1 MTTKAIQARPAATPS
16 EVSSFLNRIRSG
28 YAGGRPRT
36 ARRNRVKAA
45 AGSKRTLKGYTFDH
59 YDDMTNLKEYM
70 SSSDNNKVFMGVSD
84 FSDLITTEI
93 LQKRVDANKQTLHRE
108 TTVLANRKAWA
119 EWAEEEFEGCLF
131 VQASAS
137 SGFIVEEE
145 DLNYVTYS
153 VNSNSTTVRAFG
165 DEVFVEYIID
175 LVTGKFDI
183 VTSYIEWIYSSD
195 GNSVNVPLNRDRLPV
210 DEMYPFLNGEKLTD
224 YYDRFMES
232 SANIL
237 LLIGPPG
244 TGKTTFIRGL
254 LSHTE
259 SSAMVTYDAAILE
272 KDYLFARFIEDDTS
286 VMVLEDSDAF
296 LKSRSDGNTMMH
308 RFLNVGDGLVTTKG
322 KKMIFSTN
330 LPSIRDIDSALVRP
344 GRCFD
349 IVTFDNLTL
358 PQAQTLADKLNV
370 SLPAKPRGKETEKYS
385 IAEVFHVQQNQPTAT
400 ANRKVGFI

>member
-1 MTTKAIQARPAATPS
+1 VR
-16 EVSSFLNRIRSG
+16 
-28 YAGGRPRT
+28 
-36 ARRNRVKAA
+36 AA
-45 AGSKRTLKGYTFDH
+45 AGSKRTLKGFTFDH
-59 YDDMTNLKEYM
+59 YDDMTNLKEFM
-70 SSSDNNKVFMGVSD
+70 SNSDNKVFMGVSD
-84 FSDLITTEI
+84 FSDLITTEV
-93 LQKRVDANKQTLHRE
+93 LQKRVDAGKQTLHRE

-119 EWAEEEFEGCLF
+119 DWSEEEFEGCLF
-131 VQASAS
+131 VQGSAS
-137 SGFIVEEE
+137 SGFIIEED
-145 DLNYVTYS
+145 DLNYITYS

-165 DEVFVEYIID
+165 DEVFVEYIMD
-175 LVTGKFDI
+175 LVTGKFDV
-183 VTSYIEWIYSSD
+183 VTSYIEWIYSGD

-210 DEMYPFLNGEKLTD
+210 DEMYPFLKGESLGD
-224 YYDRFMES
+224 YYDRFMAS

-349 IVTFDNLTL
+349 IVTFDQLNQTEA
-358 PQAQTLADKLNV
+358 QALADKLNV
-370 SLPAKPRGKETEKYS
+370 TLAGDKQTYS
-385 IAEVFHVQQNQPTAT
+385 IAEVFNQQSENAKKSTSA
-400 ANRKVGFI
+400 RKVGFI